1 MAGLI
6 EHGNGNGSGNG
17 ALPTVQVGNST
28 QVSLKEYQ
36 DIYHQITGRTEQIRK
51 RYSDNLRI
59 TISELEQLNYK
70 ITQLCDV
77 HHVIASNETITIFH
91 EKERKEQFTSFDR
104 FTKYNANAVSPTV
117 SVHLKYNFSIVL
129 PGIEKPQEYVV
140 AIRLT
145 SRVALVKEME
155 EDAPPFM
162 RGAMYGYLTRNT
174 AEITVD
180 YADYIVARA
189 FIEAFNEWVEGCD
202 KKPRLL
208 WLEFLSRWSFTI
220 PGALRLVTAL
230 GITYLALKAVP
241 VFFVPGMDIDVAP
254 RFFIIYSAGALVL
267 IGSLFQAGRLIE
279 RAIDHYPT
287 LSYLRLNKGDENLIA
302 EFRSRRRLVVWK
314 FVAGCAL
321 TILLGLATTKLEK
334 FI

>member
-1 MAGLI
+1 MAELI

-17 ALPTVQVGNST
+17 AVPTVRVGNSAL
-28 QVSLKEYQ
+28 VSLKEYQ

-51 RYSDNLRI
+51 RYSDNLLV

-70 ITQLCDV
+70 IRQLCDV

-104 FTKYNANAVSPTV
+104 FSKYNTNATSPTV
-117 SVHLKYNFSIVL
+117 SIHLKYNFSIVL
-129 PGIEKPQEYVV
+129 PGIERPQEYVV
-140 AIRLT
+140 GIRLT

-162 RGAMYGYLTRNT
+162 RGSMYGYLTRNT

-189 FIEAFNEWVEGCD
+189 FIEAFNEWVEGCE

-208 WLEFLSRWSFTI
+208 WLEFLSRWSFSL
-220 PGALRLVTAL
+220 PGALRLLTAL
-230 GITYLALKAVP
+230 GITYLAFKAVP
-241 VFFVPGMDIDVAP
+241 IYFAPGMDDQVAA

-267 IGSLFQAGRLIE
+267 TGSLFQAGRLIE
-279 RAIDHYPT
+279 RAIDHYPS
-287 LSYLRLNKGDENLIA
+287 LSYLRLNKGDENLIT

-314 FVAGCAL
+314 FVGGCVL
-321 TILLGLATTKLEK
+321 TVLLGLVTTRLEK